1 MKLNANKMLVSSFR
15 AKFHCEIRDVTVHLG
30 RSFAEVLAS
39 ENRDIESSSIR
50 TVGVIAPR
58 GTGKSAFLSGIH
70 DGLCD
75 DFNQQSSMA
84 TLMQK
89 GVYNTISE
97 KGGLIRHFDLC
108 VSPDNKDFS
117 YSYIPPHH
125 KLLAQGL
132 DEAGVELVEH
142 ANIYRSARFDYIFR
156 LRALGRDSRTL
167 SVYTSD
173 ELAAEPAFQKFLD
186 DNQIRR
192 AKPKHYMMDMID
204 AMCPDINAWMPMN

>member
-1 MKLNANKMLVSSFR
+1 MLVSSFQ

-30 RSFAEVLAS
+30 RNFAAVLAM
-39 ENRDIESSSIR
+39 ENRDVESSPIR

-70 DGLCD
+70 DGLSD
-75 DFNQQSSMA
+75 DFNQQSMA

-89 GVYNTISE
+89 GVYNTLSE

-108 VSPDNKDFS
+108 VSPDNKVFS
-117 YSYIPPHH
+117 YSFIDPHH

-142 ANIYRSARFDYIFR
+142 ANIYRSPRFDYVFR

-167 SVYTSD
+167 TVYTSD
-173 ELAAEPAFQKFLD
+173 ELAAEPAFQKFLN
-186 DNQIRR
+186 DNQLRR

-204 AMCPDINAWMPMN
+204 AVCPDINAWGPIN